1 MKTNIL
7 KYTLAIA
14 GILSF
19 SSCAKDFLEQKNTYQ
34 ISQDNF
40 FDNDEAV
47 SQAVMP
53 LYSYV
58 WYDFN
63 DKFYYGMG
71 DGRANNITAQY
82 SDYLYP
88 YTNFTETGLSIGL
101 TEAWGSLYS
110 VVAQA
115 NNTIINI
122 ANHSSANVSETAKL
136 QGIAEARF
144 MRGLAYW
151 YISSLWGCA
160 VIYNDTQSLVNNYVV
175 SPNPGIDGIEYAIRD
190 MEYAAV
196 HLPAASPATGRI
208 NKYAAYAMLSRFYL
222 SMAGLTTSGRY
233 DGTNVATDKNR
244 GTRNE
249 YYLDA
254 AKKAA
259 ALVIEQGPYQLADTY
274 AELFAAFTFNNN
286 SESIFQLQFQAG
298 AEGGLAQSMTRFLA
312 WSTQVNQGNSWG
324 GSTFCSYD
332 LWEEFKE
339 YEDPTLGTKID
350 DAIRRHNC
358 VASYGETYPELSA
371 NPEKP
376 YIYGETESPGD
387 QGANIKKYVI
397 GTNAVNGFAMNN
409 NSGINTYMMRL
420 AEVYLN
426 YAEAVLG
433 NNATTTDAT
442 ALKYINELRTRAGV
456 PTKNSLTFEDIR
468 HEFRL
473 ETAFE
478 GLYWYFLV
486 RRGYYQ
492 QQEMVNYVNNQYRNA
507 SYFNLKK
514 VGDTFINMEAFGKGQ
529 VYVNGHALGRFWQIG
544 PQQTLYLP
552 GCWLKKGKNEVI
564 VLDVVGPK
572 GEAGKPGSTV
582 APTAFCQDHPE
593 LDKLNLEKSNKH
605 NEPGHRMDLN
615 SETPVLKGE
624 FKAGNGWQTI
634 KLDKPV
640 TGRYF
645 AIQAESSQSGDSQ
658 IAIAEVYLQDAQ
670 GNRIDRN
677 NWVAYY
683 ADSEKGNS
691 TLDKMF
697 DLQESTYWQ
706 TEKGANFPHLGIV
719 DMGKEVTISAFEYLP
734 RAEQGAPGS
743 VKGFKLYVRK

>member
-7 KYTLAIA
+7 KYTLALA
-14 GILSF
+14 GMLSF
-19 SSCAKDFLEQKNTYQ
+19 TGCANDFLEQKNTYQ
-34 ISQDNF
+34 ISQVNF

-82 SDYLYP
+82 SEYIYP
-88 YTNFTETGLSIGL
+88 YTNFTETGLSSGL
-101 TEAWGSLYS
+101 TEAWGALYS

-115 NNTIINI
+115 NNTINNI
-122 ANHSSANVSETAKL
+122 ANNSTANVSETAKI

-160 VIYNDTQSLVNNYVV
+160 VIYNNTQDLVNNYVV
-175 SPNPGIDGIEYAIRD
+175 SPSPVADGIEFAIRD

-196 HLPAASPATGRI
+196 HLPSASPATGRV

-233 DGTNVATDKNR
+233 DGSNVATDANR

-259 ALVIEQGPYQLADTY
+259 AVVIEEGPYKLADTY
-274 AELFAAFTFNNN
+274 AELFAASTFNNN

-324 GSTFCSYD
+324 GSTYCSYD

-339 YEDPTLGTKID
+339 YEDQTLGTKVD

-358 VASYGETYPELSA
+358 IASYGESYPELSA

-376 YIYGETESPGD
+376 YVYGETENAGS
-387 QGANIKKYVI
+387 QGANVKKYVI
-397 GTNAVNGFAMNN
+397 GTNAVNGFAVNN

-426 YAEAVLG
+426 YAEATLG
-433 NNATTTDAT
+433 NNGKTTDAT
-442 ALKYINELRTRAGV
+442 ALKYFNALRTRAGV
-456 PTKNSLTFEDIR
+456 ATKNSLTFEDIR
-468 HEFRL
+468 HEFRV

-478 GLYWYFLV
+478 GLYWYFIV

-492 QQEMVNYVNNQYRNA
+492 QQEMVNYVNHQHRNA
-507 SYFNLKK
+507 SYYKSATHEYVLSEDYAEPGPSVATATAKNLTLPIA
-514 VGDTFINMEAFGKGQ
+514 DTD
-529 VYVNGHALGRFWQIG
+529 
-544 PQQTLYLP
+544 QTKNPL
-552 GCWLKKGKNEVI
+552 LKPDASGNI
-564 VLDVVGPK
+564 
-572 GEAGKPGSTV
+572 ATV
-582 APTAFCQDHPE
+582 AYQFGDREVQDT
-593 LDKLNLEKSNKH
+593 
-605 NEPGHRMDLN
+605 DL
-615 SETPVLKGE
+615 
-624 FKAGNGWQTI
+624 FK
-634 KLDKPV
+634 
-640 TGRYF
+640 
-645 AIQAESSQSGDSQ
+645 
-658 IAIAEVYLQDAQ
+658 
-670 GNRIDRN
+670 
-677 NWVAYY
+677 
-683 ADSEKGNS
+683 
-691 TLDKMF
+691 
-697 DLQESTYWQ
+697 
-706 TEKGANFPHLGIV
+706 
-719 DMGKEVTISAFEYLP
+719 
-734 RAEQGAPGS
+734 
-743 VKGFKLYVRK
+743 

>member
-19 SSCAKDFLEQKNTYQ
+19 SSCANDFLEQKNSYQ

-82 SDYLYP
+82 SDYVYP
-88 YTNFTETGLSIGL
+88 YTNFTETGLSTGL
-101 TEAWGSLYS
+101 TEAWGTLYS

-115 NNTIINI
+115 NNTINNI
-122 ANHSSANVSETAKL
+122 ANNSTANVSETAKI

-160 VIYNDTQSLVNNYVV
+160 VIYNNTQDLVNNYVV
-175 SPNPGIDGIEYAIRD
+175 SPNPVADGIEFAIRD

-196 HLPAASPATGRI
+196 HLPSASPATGRV

-233 DGTNVATDKNR
+233 DGSNVATDANR

-259 ALVIEQGPYQLADTY
+259 AVVIEEGPYKLADSY
-274 AELFAAFTFNNN
+274 AELFAASTFNNN

-324 GSTFCSYD
+324 GSTYCSYD

-339 YEDPTLGTKID
+339 YEDQTLGTKVD

-358 VASYGETYPELSA
+358 IASYGESYPELSA

-376 YIYGETESPGD
+376 YVYGETENAGS

-397 GTNAVNGFAMNN
+397 GTNAVNGFAVNN

-426 YAEAVLG
+426 YAEATLG
-433 NNATTTDAT
+433 NNGKTTDAT
-442 ALKYINELRTRAGV
+442 ALKYFNALRTRAGV
-456 PTKNSLTFEDIR
+456 ATKNSLTFEDIR
-468 HEFRL
+468 HEFRV

-478 GLYWYFLV
+478 GLYWYFIV

-492 QQEMVNYVNNQYRNA
+492 QQEMVNYVNHQHRNA
-507 SYFNLKK
+507 SYYKSATHEYVLSEDYAEPGPSVATATAKNLTLPIA
-514 VGDTFINMEAFGKGQ
+514 DTD
-529 VYVNGHALGRFWQIG
+529 
-544 PQQTLYLP
+544 QTKNPL
-552 GCWLKKGKNEVI
+552 LKPDASGNI
-564 VLDVVGPK
+564 
-572 GEAGKPGSTV
+572 ATV
-582 APTAFCQDHPE
+582 AYQFGDREVQDT
-593 LDKLNLEKSNKH
+593 
-605 NEPGHRMDLN
+605 DL
-615 SETPVLKGE
+615 
-624 FKAGNGWQTI
+624 FK
-634 KLDKPV
+634 
-640 TGRYF
+640 
-645 AIQAESSQSGDSQ
+645 
-658 IAIAEVYLQDAQ
+658 
-670 GNRIDRN
+670 
-677 NWVAYY
+677 
-683 ADSEKGNS
+683 
-691 TLDKMF
+691 
-697 DLQESTYWQ
+697 
-706 TEKGANFPHLGIV
+706 
-719 DMGKEVTISAFEYLP
+719 
-734 RAEQGAPGS
+734 
-743 VKGFKLYVRK
+743 

>member
-82 SDYLYP
+82 SEYIYP
-88 YTNFTETGLSIGL
+88 YTNFTETGLSSGL
-101 TEAWGSLYS
+101 TEAWGALYS

-115 NNTIINI
+115 NNTINNI
-122 ANHSSANVSETAKL
+122 ANNSTANVSETAKI

-160 VIYNDTQSLVNNYVV
+160 VIYNNTQDLVNNYVV
-175 SPNPGIDGIEYAIRD
+175 SPNPIADGIEFAIRD

-196 HLPAASPATGRI
+196 HLPSASPATGRV

-233 DGTNVATDKNR
+233 DGSNVATDANR

-259 ALVIEQGPYQLADTY
+259 AVVIEEGPYKLADTY
-274 AELFAAFTFNNN
+274 AELFAASTFNNN
-286 SESIFQLQFQAG
+286 SESVFQLQFQAG

-324 GSTFCSYD
+324 GSTYCSYD

-339 YEDPTLGTKID
+339 YEDQTLGTKVD

-358 VASYGETYPELSA
+358 IASYGESYPELSA

-376 YIYGETESPGD
+376 YVYGETENAGS
-387 QGANIKKYVI
+387 QGANVKKYVI
-397 GTNAVNGFAMNN
+397 GTNAVNGFAVNN

-426 YAEAVLG
+426 YAEATLG
-433 NNATTTDAT
+433 NNGKTTDAT
-442 ALKYINELRTRAGV
+442 ALKYFNALRTRAGV
-456 PTKNSLTFEDIR
+456 ATKNSLTFEDIR
-468 HEFRL
+468 HEFRV

-478 GLYWYFLV
+478 GLYWYFIV

-492 QQEMVNYVNNQYRNA
+492 QQEMVNYVNHQHRNA
-507 SYFNLKK
+507 SYYKSATHEYVLSEDYAEPGPSVATATAKNLTLPIA
-514 VGDTFINMEAFGKGQ
+514 DTD
-529 VYVNGHALGRFWQIG
+529 
-544 PQQTLYLP
+544 QTKNPL
-552 GCWLKKGKNEVI
+552 LKPDASGNI
-564 VLDVVGPK
+564 
-572 GEAGKPGSTV
+572 ATV
-582 APTAFCQDHPE
+582 AYQFGDREVQDT
-593 LDKLNLEKSNKH
+593 
-605 NEPGHRMDLN
+605 DL
-615 SETPVLKGE
+615 
-624 FKAGNGWQTI
+624 FK
-634 KLDKPV
+634 
-640 TGRYF
+640 
-645 AIQAESSQSGDSQ
+645 
-658 IAIAEVYLQDAQ
+658 
-670 GNRIDRN
+670 
-677 NWVAYY
+677 
-683 ADSEKGNS
+683 
-691 TLDKMF
+691 
-697 DLQESTYWQ
+697 
-706 TEKGANFPHLGIV
+706 
-719 DMGKEVTISAFEYLP
+719 
-734 RAEQGAPGS
+734 
-743 VKGFKLYVRK
+743 

>member
-82 SDYLYP
+82 SGYVYP
-88 YTNFTETGLSIGL
+88 YTNFTETGLSTGL
-101 TEAWGSLYS
+101 TEAWGALYS

-115 NNTIINI
+115 NNTINNI
-122 ANHSSANVSETAKL
+122 ANNSTANVSETAKI

-160 VIYNDTQSLVNNYVV
+160 VIYNNTQDLVNNYVV
-175 SPNPGIDGIEYAIRD
+175 SPNPVADGIEFAIRD

-196 HLPAASPATGRI
+196 HLPSASPATGRV

-233 DGTNVATDKNR
+233 DGSNVATDANR

-259 ALVIEQGPYQLADTY
+259 AVVIEEGPYKLADTY
-274 AELFAAFTFNNN
+274 AELFAASTFNNN
-286 SESIFQLQFQAG
+286 SESVFQLQFQAG

-324 GSTFCSYD
+324 GSTYCSYD

-339 YEDPTLGTKID
+339 YEDQTLGTKVD

-358 VASYGETYPELSA
+358 IASYGESYPELSA

-376 YIYGETESPGD
+376 YVYGETENAGS

-397 GTNAVNGFAMNN
+397 GTNAVNGFAVNN

-426 YAEAVLG
+426 YAEATLG
-433 NNATTTDAT
+433 NNGKTTDAT
-442 ALKYINELRTRAGV
+442 ALKYFNALRTRAGV
-456 PTKNSLTFEDIR
+456 ATKNSLTFEDIR
-468 HEFRL
+468 HEFRV

-478 GLYWYFLV
+478 GLYWYFIV

-492 QQEMVNYVNNQYRNA
+492 QQEMVNYVNHQHRNA
-507 SYFNLKK
+507 SYYKSATHEYVLSEDYAEPGPSVATATAKNLTLPIA
-514 VGDTFINMEAFGKGQ
+514 DTD
-529 VYVNGHALGRFWQIG
+529 
-544 PQQTLYLP
+544 QTKNPL
-552 GCWLKKGKNEVI
+552 LKPDASGNI
-564 VLDVVGPK
+564 
-572 GEAGKPGSTV
+572 ATV
-582 APTAFCQDHPE
+582 AYQFGDREVQDT
-593 LDKLNLEKSNKH
+593 
-605 NEPGHRMDLN
+605 DL
-615 SETPVLKGE
+615 
-624 FKAGNGWQTI
+624 FK
-634 KLDKPV
+634 
-640 TGRYF
+640 
-645 AIQAESSQSGDSQ
+645 
-658 IAIAEVYLQDAQ
+658 
-670 GNRIDRN
+670 
-677 NWVAYY
+677 
-683 ADSEKGNS
+683 
-691 TLDKMF
+691 
-697 DLQESTYWQ
+697 
-706 TEKGANFPHLGIV
+706 
-719 DMGKEVTISAFEYLP
+719 
-734 RAEQGAPGS
+734 
-743 VKGFKLYVRK
+743 

>member
-40 FDNDEAV
+40 FDNDKAV

-82 SDYLYP
+82 SGYVYP
-88 YTNFTETGLSIGL
+88 YTNFTETGLSSGL
-101 TEAWGSLYS
+101 TEAWGALYS

-115 NNTIINI
+115 NNTINNI
-122 ANHSSANVSETAKL
+122 ANNSTANVSETAKI

-160 VIYNDTQSLVNNYVV
+160 VIYNNTQDLVNNYVV
-175 SPNPGIDGIEYAIRD
+175 SPNPVADGIEFAIRD

-196 HLPAASPATGRI
+196 HLPSASPATGRV

-233 DGTNVATDKNR
+233 DGSNVATDANR

-259 ALVIEQGPYQLADTY
+259 AVVIEEGPYKLADTY
-274 AELFAAFTFNNN
+274 AELFAASTFNNN
-286 SESIFQLQFQAG
+286 SESVFQLQFQAG

-324 GSTFCSYD
+324 GSTYCSYD

-339 YEDPTLGTKID
+339 YEDQTLGTKVD

-358 VASYGETYPELSA
+358 IASYGESYPELSA

-376 YIYGETESPGD
+376 YVYGETENAGS
-387 QGANIKKYVI
+387 QGANVKKYVI
-397 GTNAVNGFAMNN
+397 GTNAVNGFAVNN

-426 YAEAVLG
+426 YAEATLG
-433 NNATTTDAT
+433 NNGKTTDAT
-442 ALKYINELRTRAGV
+442 ALKYFNALRTRAGV
-456 PTKNSLTFEDIR
+456 ATKNSLTFEDIR
-468 HEFRL
+468 HEFRV

-478 GLYWYFLV
+478 GLYWYFIV

-492 QQEMVNYVNNQYRNA
+492 QQEMVNYVNHQHRNA
-507 SYFNLKK
+507 SYYKSATHEYVLSEDYAEPGPSVATATAKNLTLPIA
-514 VGDTFINMEAFGKGQ
+514 DTD
-529 VYVNGHALGRFWQIG
+529 
-544 PQQTLYLP
+544 QTKNPL
-552 GCWLKKGKNEVI
+552 LKPDASGNI
-564 VLDVVGPK
+564 
-572 GEAGKPGSTV
+572 ATV
-582 APTAFCQDHPE
+582 AYQFGDREVQDT
-593 LDKLNLEKSNKH
+593 
-605 NEPGHRMDLN
+605 DL
-615 SETPVLKGE
+615 
-624 FKAGNGWQTI
+624 FK
-634 KLDKPV
+634 
-640 TGRYF
+640 
-645 AIQAESSQSGDSQ
+645 
-658 IAIAEVYLQDAQ
+658 
-670 GNRIDRN
+670 
-677 NWVAYY
+677 
-683 ADSEKGNS
+683 
-691 TLDKMF
+691 
-697 DLQESTYWQ
+697 
-706 TEKGANFPHLGIV
+706 
-719 DMGKEVTISAFEYLP
+719 
-734 RAEQGAPGS
+734 
-743 VKGFKLYVRK
+743 

>member
-19 SSCAKDFLEQKNTYQ
+19 SSCANDFLEQKNSYQ

-82 SDYLYP
+82 SGYVYP
-88 YTNFTETGLSIGL
+88 YTNFTETGLSTGL
-101 TEAWGSLYS
+101 TEAWGALYS

-115 NNTIINI
+115 NNTINNI
-122 ANHSSANVSETAKL
+122 ANNSTANVSETAKI

-160 VIYNDTQSLVNNYVV
+160 VIYNNTQDLVNNYVV
-175 SPNPGIDGIEYAIRD
+175 SPNPVADGIEFAIRD

-196 HLPAASPATGRI
+196 HLPSASPATGRV

-233 DGTNVATDKNR
+233 DGSNVATDANR

-259 ALVIEQGPYQLADTY
+259 AVVIEEGPYKLTDTY
-274 AELFAAFTFNNN
+274 AELFAASTFNNN
-286 SESIFQLQFQAG
+286 SESVFQLQFQAG

-324 GSTFCSYD
+324 GSTYCSYD

-339 YEDPTLGTKID
+339 YEDQALGTKVD

-358 VASYGETYPELSA
+358 IASYGESYPELSA

-376 YIYGETESPGD
+376 YVYGETENAGS

-397 GTNAVNGFAMNN
+397 GTNAVNGFAVNN

-426 YAEAVLG
+426 YAEATLG
-433 NNATTTDAT
+433 NNGKTTDAT
-442 ALKYINELRTRAGV
+442 ALKYFNALRTRAGV
-456 PTKNSLTFEDIR
+456 ATKNSLTFEDIR
-468 HEFRL
+468 HEFRV

-478 GLYWYFLV
+478 GLYWYFIV

-492 QQEMVNYVNNQYRNA
+492 QQEMVNYVNHQHRNA
-507 SYFNLKK
+507 SYYKSATHEYVLSEDYAEPGPSVATATAKNLTLPIA
-514 VGDTFINMEAFGKGQ
+514 DTD
-529 VYVNGHALGRFWQIG
+529 
-544 PQQTLYLP
+544 QTKNPL
-552 GCWLKKGKNEVI
+552 LKPDASGNI
-564 VLDVVGPK
+564 
-572 GEAGKPGSTV
+572 ATV
-582 APTAFCQDHPE
+582 AYQFGDREVQDT
-593 LDKLNLEKSNKH
+593 
-605 NEPGHRMDLN
+605 DL
-615 SETPVLKGE
+615 
-624 FKAGNGWQTI
+624 FK
-634 KLDKPV
+634 
-640 TGRYF
+640 
-645 AIQAESSQSGDSQ
+645 
-658 IAIAEVYLQDAQ
+658 
-670 GNRIDRN
+670 
-677 NWVAYY
+677 
-683 ADSEKGNS
+683 
-691 TLDKMF
+691 
-697 DLQESTYWQ
+697 
-706 TEKGANFPHLGIV
+706 
-719 DMGKEVTISAFEYLP
+719 
-734 RAEQGAPGS
+734 
-743 VKGFKLYVRK
+743 

>member
-53 LYSYV
+53 LYSYL

-82 SDYLYP
+82 SEYIYP
-88 YTNFTETGLSIGL
+88 YTNFTETGLSSGL
-101 TEAWGSLYS
+101 TEAWGALYS

-115 NNTIINI
+115 NNTINNI
-122 ANHSSANVSETAKL
+122 ANNSTANVSETAKI

-160 VIYNDTQSLVNNYVV
+160 VIYNNTQDLVNNYVV
-175 SPNPGIDGIEYAIRD
+175 SPSPVADGIEFAIRD

-196 HLPAASPATGRI
+196 HLPSASPATGRV

-233 DGTNVATDKNR
+233 DGSNVATDANR

-259 ALVIEQGPYQLADTY
+259 AVVIEEGPYKLADTY
-274 AELFAAFTFNNN
+274 AELFAASTFNNN
-286 SESIFQLQFQAG
+286 SESVFQLQFQAG

-324 GSTFCSYD
+324 GSTYCSYD

-339 YEDPTLGTKID
+339 YEDQTLGTKVD

-358 VASYGETYPELSA
+358 IASYGESYPELSA

-376 YIYGETESPGD
+376 YVYGETENAGS

-397 GTNAVNGFAMNN
+397 GTNAVNGFAVNN

-426 YAEAVLG
+426 YAEATLG
-433 NNATTTDAT
+433 NNGKTTDAT
-442 ALKYINELRTRAGV
+442 ALKYFNALRTRAGV
-456 PTKNSLTFEDIR
+456 ATKNSLTFEDIR
-468 HEFRL
+468 HEFRV

-478 GLYWYFLV
+478 GLYWYFIV

-492 QQEMVNYVNNQYRNA
+492 QQEMVNYVNHQHRNA
-507 SYFNLKK
+507 SYYKSATHEYVLSEDYAEPGPSVATATAKNLTLPIA
-514 VGDTFINMEAFGKGQ
+514 DTD
-529 VYVNGHALGRFWQIG
+529 
-544 PQQTLYLP
+544 QTKNPL
-552 GCWLKKGKNEVI
+552 LKPDASGNI
-564 VLDVVGPK
+564 
-572 GEAGKPGSTV
+572 ATV
-582 APTAFCQDHPE
+582 AYQFGDREVQDT
-593 LDKLNLEKSNKH
+593 
-605 NEPGHRMDLN
+605 DL
-615 SETPVLKGE
+615 
-624 FKAGNGWQTI
+624 FK
-634 KLDKPV
+634 
-640 TGRYF
+640 
-645 AIQAESSQSGDSQ
+645 
-658 IAIAEVYLQDAQ
+658 
-670 GNRIDRN
+670 
-677 NWVAYY
+677 
-683 ADSEKGNS
+683 
-691 TLDKMF
+691 
-697 DLQESTYWQ
+697 
-706 TEKGANFPHLGIV
+706 
-719 DMGKEVTISAFEYLP
+719 
-734 RAEQGAPGS
+734 
-743 VKGFKLYVRK
+743 

>member
-82 SDYLYP
+82 SEYIYP
-88 YTNFTETGLSIGL
+88 YTNFTETGLSSGL
-101 TEAWGSLYS
+101 TEAWGALYS

-115 NNTIINI
+115 NNTINNI
-122 ANHSSANVSETAKL
+122 ANNSTANVSETAKI

-160 VIYNDTQSLVNNYVV
+160 VIYNNTQDLVNNYVV
-175 SPNPGIDGIEYAIRD
+175 SPSPVADGIEFAIRD

-196 HLPAASPATGRI
+196 HLPSASPATGRV

-233 DGTNVATDKNR
+233 DGSNVATDANR

-259 ALVIEQGPYQLADTY
+259 AVVIEKGPYKLADTY
-274 AELFAAFTFNNN
+274 AELFAASTFNNN

-298 AEGGLAQSMTRFLA
+298 AEDGLAQSMTRFLA

-324 GSTFCSYD
+324 GSTYCSYD

-339 YEDPTLGTKID
+339 YEDQTLGTKVD

-358 VASYGETYPELSA
+358 IASYGESYPELSA

-376 YIYGETESPGD
+376 YVYGETENAGS
-387 QGANIKKYVI
+387 QGANVKKYVI
-397 GTNAVNGFAMNN
+397 GTNAVNGFAVNN

-426 YAEAVLG
+426 YAEATLG
-433 NNATTTDAT
+433 NNGKTTDAT
-442 ALKYINELRTRAGV
+442 ALKYFNALRTRAGV
-456 PTKNSLTFEDIR
+456 ATKNSLTFEDIR
-468 HEFRL
+468 HEFRV

-478 GLYWYFLV
+478 GLYWYFIV

-492 QQEMVNYVNNQYRNA
+492 QQEMVNYVNHQHRNA
-507 SYFNLKK
+507 SYYKSATHEYVLSEDYAEPGPSVATATAKNLTLPIA
-514 VGDTFINMEAFGKGQ
+514 DTDQTKNPLLKPDG
-529 VYVNGHALGRFWQIG
+529 NGNI
-544 PQQTLYLP
+544 T
-552 GCWLKKGKNEVI
+552 
-564 VLDVVGPK
+564 
-572 GEAGKPGSTV
+572 TV
-582 APTAFCQDHPE
+582 AYQF
-593 LDKLNLEKSNKH
+593 
-605 NEPGHRMDLN
+605 
-615 SETPVLKGE
+615 
-624 FKAGNGWQTI
+624 
-634 KLDKPV
+634 
-640 TGRYF
+640 
-645 AIQAESSQSGDSQ
+645 
-658 IAIAEVYLQDAQ
+658 
-670 GNRIDRN
+670 GNREVED
-677 NWVAYY
+677 
-683 ADSEKGNS
+683 
-691 TLDKMF
+691 T
-697 DLQESTYWQ
+697 DL
-706 TEKGANFPHLGIV
+706 
-719 DMGKEVTISAFEYLP
+719 
-734 RAEQGAPGS
+734 
-743 VKGFKLYVRK
+743 FK

>member
-82 SDYLYP
+82 SDYVYP
-88 YTNFTETGLSIGL
+88 YTNFTETGLSTGL
-101 TEAWGSLYS
+101 TEAWGALYS

-115 NNTIINI
+115 NNTINNI
-122 ANHSSANVSETAKL
+122 ANNSTANVSETAKI

-160 VIYNDTQSLVNNYVV
+160 VIYNNTQDLVNNYVV
-175 SPNPGIDGIEYAIRD
+175 SPNPVVDGIEFAIRD

-196 HLPAASPATGRI
+196 HLPSASPATGRV

-233 DGTNVATDKNR
+233 DGSNVATDANR

-259 ALVIEQGPYQLADTY
+259 AVVIEEGPYKLADSY
-274 AELFAAFTFNNN
+274 AELFAASTFNNN
-286 SESIFQLQFQAG
+286 SESVFQLQFQAG

-324 GSTFCSYD
+324 GSTYCSYD

-339 YEDPTLGTKID
+339 YEDQTLGTKVD

-358 VASYGETYPELSA
+358 IASYGESYPELSA

-376 YIYGETESPGD
+376 YVYGETENAGS

-397 GTNAVNGFAMNN
+397 GTNAVNGFAVNN

-426 YAEAVLG
+426 YAEATLG
-433 NNATTTDAT
+433 NNGKTTDAT
-442 ALKYINELRTRAGV
+442 ALKYFNALRTRAGV
-456 PTKNSLTFEDIR
+456 ATKNSLTFEDIR
-468 HEFRL
+468 HEFRV

-478 GLYWYFLV
+478 GLYWYFIV

-492 QQEMVNYVNNQYRNA
+492 QQEMVNYVNHQHRNA
-507 SYFNLKK
+507 SYYKSATHEYVLSEDYAEPGPSVATATAKNLTLPIA
-514 VGDTFINMEAFGKGQ
+514 DTD
-529 VYVNGHALGRFWQIG
+529 
-544 PQQTLYLP
+544 QTKNPL
-552 GCWLKKGKNEVI
+552 LKPDASGNI
-564 VLDVVGPK
+564 
-572 GEAGKPGSTV
+572 ATV
-582 APTAFCQDHPE
+582 AYQFGDREVQDT
-593 LDKLNLEKSNKH
+593 
-605 NEPGHRMDLN
+605 DL
-615 SETPVLKGE
+615 
-624 FKAGNGWQTI
+624 FK
-634 KLDKPV
+634 
-640 TGRYF
+640 
-645 AIQAESSQSGDSQ
+645 
-658 IAIAEVYLQDAQ
+658 
-670 GNRIDRN
+670 
-677 NWVAYY
+677 
-683 ADSEKGNS
+683 
-691 TLDKMF
+691 
-697 DLQESTYWQ
+697 
-706 TEKGANFPHLGIV
+706 
-719 DMGKEVTISAFEYLP
+719 
-734 RAEQGAPGS
+734 
-743 VKGFKLYVRK
+743 

>member
-19 SSCAKDFLEQKNTYQ
+19 SSCAKDFLEQKNSYQ
-34 ISQDNF
+34 ISQGNF

-82 SDYLYP
+82 SGYVYP
-88 YTNFTETGLSIGL
+88 YTNFTETGLSTGL
-101 TEAWGSLYS
+101 TEAWGALYS

-115 NNTIINI
+115 NNTINNI
-122 ANHSSANVSETAKL
+122 ANNSTANVSETAKI

-160 VIYNDTQSLVNNYVV
+160 VIYNNTQDLVNNYVV
-175 SPNPGIDGIEYAIRD
+175 SPNPVADGIEFAIRD

-196 HLPAASPATGRI
+196 HLPSASPATGRV

-233 DGTNVATDKNR
+233 DGSNVATDANR

-259 ALVIEQGPYQLADTY
+259 AVVIEKGPYKLADTY
-274 AELFAAFTFNNN
+274 AELFAASTFNNN

-298 AEGGLAQSMTRFLA
+298 AEDGLAQSMTRFLA

-324 GSTFCSYD
+324 GSTYCSYD

-339 YEDPTLGTKID
+339 YEDQTLGTKVD

-358 VASYGETYPELSA
+358 IASYGESYPELSA

-376 YIYGETESPGD
+376 YVYGETENAGS

-397 GTNAVNGFAMNN
+397 GTNAVNGFAVNN

-426 YAEAVLG
+426 YAEATLG
-433 NNATTTDAT
+433 NNGKTTDAT
-442 ALKYINELRTRAGV
+442 ALKYFNALRTRAGV
-456 PTKNSLTFEDIR
+456 ATKNSLTFEDIR
-468 HEFRL
+468 HEFRV

-478 GLYWYFLV
+478 GLYWYFIV

-492 QQEMVNYVNNQYRNA
+492 QQEMVNYVNHQHRNA
-507 SYFNLKK
+507 SYYKSATHEYVLSEDYAEPGPSVATATAKNLTLPIA
-514 VGDTFINMEAFGKGQ
+514 DTD
-529 VYVNGHALGRFWQIG
+529 
-544 PQQTLYLP
+544 QTKNPL
-552 GCWLKKGKNEVI
+552 LKPDASGNI
-564 VLDVVGPK
+564 
-572 GEAGKPGSTV
+572 ATV
-582 APTAFCQDHPE
+582 AYQFGDREVQDT
-593 LDKLNLEKSNKH
+593 
-605 NEPGHRMDLN
+605 DL
-615 SETPVLKGE
+615 
-624 FKAGNGWQTI
+624 FK
-634 KLDKPV
+634 
-640 TGRYF
+640 
-645 AIQAESSQSGDSQ
+645 
-658 IAIAEVYLQDAQ
+658 
-670 GNRIDRN
+670 
-677 NWVAYY
+677 
-683 ADSEKGNS
+683 
-691 TLDKMF
+691 
-697 DLQESTYWQ
+697 
-706 TEKGANFPHLGIV
+706 
-719 DMGKEVTISAFEYLP
+719 
-734 RAEQGAPGS
+734 
-743 VKGFKLYVRK
+743 

>member
-19 SSCAKDFLEQKNTYQ
+19 SSCAKDFLEQKNSYQ

-82 SDYLYP
+82 SEYIYP
-88 YTNFTETGLSIGL
+88 YTNFTETGLSSGL
-101 TEAWGSLYS
+101 TEAWGALYS

-115 NNTIINI
+115 NNTINNI
-122 ANHSSANVSETAKL
+122 ANNSTANVSETAKI

-160 VIYNDTQSLVNNYVV
+160 VIYNNTQDLVNNYVV
-175 SPNPGIDGIEYAIRD
+175 SPNPVADGIEFAIRD

-196 HLPAASPATGRI
+196 HLPSASPATGRV

-233 DGTNVATDKNR
+233 DGSNVATDANR

-259 ALVIEQGPYQLADTY
+259 AVVIEEGPYKLADTY
-274 AELFAAFTFNNN
+274 AELFAASTFNNN

-298 AEGGLAQSMTRFLA
+298 AEDGLAQSMTRFLA

-324 GSTFCSYD
+324 GSTYCSYD

-339 YEDPTLGTKID
+339 YEDQTLGTKVD

-358 VASYGETYPELSA
+358 IASYGESYPELSA

-376 YIYGETESPGD
+376 YVYGETENAGS

-397 GTNAVNGFAMNN
+397 GTNAVNGFAVNN

-426 YAEAVLG
+426 YAEATLG
-433 NNATTTDAT
+433 NNGKTTDAT
-442 ALKYINELRTRAGV
+442 ALKYFNALRTRAGV
-456 PTKNSLTFEDIR
+456 ATKNSLTFEDIR
-468 HEFRL
+468 HEFRV

-478 GLYWYFLV
+478 GLYWYFIV

-492 QQEMVNYVNNQYRNA
+492 QQEMVNYVNHQHRNA
-507 SYFNLKK
+507 SYYKSATHEYVLSEDYAEPGPSVATATAKNLTLPIA
-514 VGDTFINMEAFGKGQ
+514 DTD
-529 VYVNGHALGRFWQIG
+529 
-544 PQQTLYLP
+544 QTKNPL
-552 GCWLKKGKNEVI
+552 LKPDASGNI
-564 VLDVVGPK
+564 
-572 GEAGKPGSTV
+572 ATV
-582 APTAFCQDHPE
+582 AYQFGDREVQDT
-593 LDKLNLEKSNKH
+593 
-605 NEPGHRMDLN
+605 DL
-615 SETPVLKGE
+615 
-624 FKAGNGWQTI
+624 FK
-634 KLDKPV
+634 
-640 TGRYF
+640 
-645 AIQAESSQSGDSQ
+645 
-658 IAIAEVYLQDAQ
+658 
-670 GNRIDRN
+670 
-677 NWVAYY
+677 
-683 ADSEKGNS
+683 
-691 TLDKMF
+691 
-697 DLQESTYWQ
+697 
-706 TEKGANFPHLGIV
+706 
-719 DMGKEVTISAFEYLP
+719 
-734 RAEQGAPGS
+734 
-743 VKGFKLYVRK
+743 